1 MSKEII
7 IIKSTT
13 ETNQIKLLQSQ
24 NLISEPRTF
33 DQNKENEREN
43 YSYRTYNSET
53 ANVILAC
60 LLEIEKT
67 TFRKSANWIRKSKLL
82 EFYFVYW
89 MMVLENGCHILTRMR
104 MFLAKHNLIQ
114 INDYSFPLGKHGRK
128 LIFPFL

>member
-13 ETNQIKLLQSQ
+13 ETDQIKLLQSQ

-60 LLEIEKT
+60 LLEIEK
-67 TFRKSANWIRKSKLL
+67 LH
-82 EFYFVYW
+82 
-89 MMVLENGCHILTRMR
+89 LENL
-104 MFLAKHNLIQ
+104 Q
-114 INDYSFPLGKHGRK
+114 IG
-128 LIFPFL
+128 